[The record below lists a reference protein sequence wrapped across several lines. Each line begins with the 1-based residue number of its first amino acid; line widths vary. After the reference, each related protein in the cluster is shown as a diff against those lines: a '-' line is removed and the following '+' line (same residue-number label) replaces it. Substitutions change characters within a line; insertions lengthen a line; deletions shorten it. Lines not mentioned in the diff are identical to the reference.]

1 MRVLLPDSSELEL
14 PDGATGLDAARAI
27 GPKLAEQAVLIRQNG
42 NVQDLRLPLA
52 DGQPIQILTTRDT
65 EDPDALYVLRHS
77 AAHLLAEAV
86 RKLYP
91 GVKIAIG
98 PPIENGFYYD
108 FEFPEPIREED
119 LEKIEAE
126 VQRELKEGRT
136 WEREEVSADEAK
148 RRFEAEGERYKVELV
163 DTAEGEISL
172 YTQGEFTDLC
182 RGPHLQDSKP
192 IKAIKL
198 TSLAGAYWRGD
209 EKNTQLTRIYG
220 TAFFSQ
226 ADLDAH
232 LERLEQAKARDHRRL
247 GRELDLF
254 HLSEESPGSPFWHPK
269 GMVIWNALEDL
280 RRRENARRGYSE
292 VKTPLIYDTDVWVTS
307 GHWEK
312 FRENMFLVAGEGDEP
327 HAALKPMNCPG
338 HMLLFGSQLR
348 SYRDLP
354 IRYAESSTLHRN
366 ELAGALHGLLRVR
379 HVTQDDAHIF
389 CTEEQVPGEIDA
401 CIEFVKDLYA
411 LFEVTPHAELS
422 TRPEER
428 LGTDE
433 EWDHAEGILQAALER
448 HGIEYV
454 IGEGEGTFYAPK
466 IDLHMRDTLGR
477 SWQMGTIQADAQM
490 PRRFGLTYMGPDNV
504 EHTPDRHPPGAA
516 RLARALH
523 RHHRRALRRR
533 LPALARARA
542 TAVDPR
548 RREPPRGR
556 KRAARA
562 DRGRGFPRRPRPAR
576 RDAREADPRG
586 RAGEDPVHDRLRRPR
601 VGRVARGAGARRR
614 AVDDEP
620 FRAARTVPGRACYDR
635 VLKEGA
641 DHCPSPSRAASSR
654 GFNRA
659 GWTRKTWPLLA
670 AVFVV
675 DEEDSTSLVKS
686 L

>member
-1 MRVLLPDSSELEL
+1 M
-14 PDGATGLDAARAI
+14 
-27 GPKLAEQAVLIRQNG
+27 
-42 NVQDLRLPLA
+42 
-52 DGQPIQILTTRDT
+52 
-65 EDPDALYVLRHS
+65 LRHS

-86 RKLYP
+86 RRLYP

-126 VQRELKEGRT
+126 ILRELKEGRT
-136 WEREEVSADEAK
+136 WEREEISAEEAK

-220 TAFFSQ
+220 TAFYSQ
-226 ADLDAH
+226 ADLDAY

-312 FRENMFLVAGEGDEP
+312 FRENMFLVAGEGEEP

-411 LFEVTPHAELS
+411 LFGVTPHAELS

-504 EHTPDRHPPGAA
+504 EHTPVVIH
-516 RLARALH
+516 RALLGSLERFIGIIVEHYGGVFPLWLAPVQLRLIPVGENH
-523 RHHRRALRRR
+523 RE
-533 LPALARARA
+533 
-542 TAVDPR
+542 AVQ
-548 RREPPRGR
+548 
-556 KRAARA
+556 RAARA
-562 DRGRGFPRRPRPAR
+562 DRGGGLPRRPRPAR
-576 RDAREADPRG
+576 RDARQADPRG

-601 VGRVARGAGARRR
+601 VGRVARGARARRR
-614 AVDDEP
+614 AADDEP

-641 DHCPSPSRAASSR
+641 DHCPSPSRAPSSR